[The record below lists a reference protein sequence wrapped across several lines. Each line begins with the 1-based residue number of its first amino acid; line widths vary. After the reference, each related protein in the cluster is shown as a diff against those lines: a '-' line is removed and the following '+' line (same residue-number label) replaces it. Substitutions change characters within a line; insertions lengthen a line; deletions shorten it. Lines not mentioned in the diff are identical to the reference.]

1 MASVQAVLNSTY
13 VSQNVAK
20 SMPCLTSQLCG
31 DPCWLSAYPG
41 KMGSFIEHLDT
52 LECQR
57 G

>member
-1 MASVQAVLNSTY
+1 MASVQAVLNSMY

-20 SMPCLTSQLCG
+20 SMPSLTNQLCG
-31 DPCWLSAYPG
+31 DPCWLSVYPG
-41 KMGSFIEHLDT
+41 KMGSFTEHLVT